1 MTLQLTSPRVP
12 QEIIEY
18 VTDFLHDDPSTLISC
33 SLTNSCWLRP
43 ARFHLYHTITVDSS
57 YGVASEEIRPLLILL
72 LSSKM
77 TREYTREL
85 HFVGGTFKPYYSPLA
100 IPFIHQVLQ
109 RLPNLHTLKLFNINL
124 GLDDPS
130 IELRDVI
137 AQLALP
143 PTDSFPNN
151 LRKLSITCVPHSQKR
166 LMSVLSWFNSIRL
179 FHLSDYTTY
188 ATRDP
193 ESTSTSS
200 LTSNVKIVSL
210 HIDNTLLPDVYPQ
223 YLPSLPETLKE
234 LTVNLKVQ
242 DIPFRSA
249 TPGAQPI
256 QHLNSGLL
264 DHVGSNL
271 SALHLRFE
279 NMSTGRNFDDPAR
292 VERMVSKLN
301 LVRCVGLEKMTVS
314 ILSDHTFQYK
324 ILVPLLQSL
333 PGNHIRKLTINLL
346 IPPGDI
352 HLLEPHLRKIDIW
365 EELEECILN
374 TFDKLRSLT
383 MTYGRVERVGTQ
395 YESVEESHVVHR
407 SYMVDRLPRLLEKRI
422 LSCEGDTRFR

>member
-124 GLDDPS
+124 GLDDQS

-314 ILSDHTFQYK
+314 I
-324 ILVPLLQSL
+324 
-333 PGNHIRKLTINLL
+333 INLL

-422 LSCEGDTRFR
+422 FSCEGDTRFR